1 MLNLTREG
9 PVFTLTLNDGENRWN
24 TTFVRAVAK
33 AIDEVEASTGAA
45 ALVTTSSNEKF
56 FSNGLDLAWIQSTGE
71 HRGGDRTVFADEFM
85 KLMGRLI
92 TLPIPTICAI
102 NGHAFGAGFMFALC
116 HDVRVMR
123 EDRGFACANEMQLG
137 MAIPRPELMLFRHKI
152 PMQRIPRN
160 GAARAALDRARCEGR
175 RYRSADGERRES
187 TEDRDA
193 TRDRTRAARRQSQG
207 VRRSEGNALRRERG
221 AQRSARRG
229 VHAEALVRI
238 SALSL
243 RCRGLPR
250 EP

>member
-1 MLNLTREG
+1 MIDLTREG
-9 PVFTLTLNDGENRWN
+9 AVFTLTLNDGENRWN

-33 AIDEVEASTGAA
+33 AIDEVEASTGPA

-102 NGHAFGAGFMFALC
+102 NGHAFGAGFMMALC

-152 PMQRIPRN
+152 PMNAFHETVQLARRWTGPDAKAVGIVQQVASVENLLNIAIQRANELAPLGANRN
-160 GAARAALDRARCEGR
+160 VFGAQKETLYGENSVLNGPHGAAYMLKHLDE
-175 RYRSADGERRES
+175 Y
-187 TEDRDA
+187 
-193 TRDRTRAARRQSQG
+193 Q
-207 VRRSEGNALRRERG
+207 
-221 AQRSARRG
+221 
-229 VHAEALVRI
+229 H
-238 SALSL
+238 
-243 RCRGLPR
+243 
-250 EP
+250 

>member
-1 MLNLTREG
+1 MIDLTREG

-24 TTFVRAVAK
+24 TTFVREVAK
-33 AIDEVEASTGAA
+33 AIDEVEASTGPA

-71 HRGGDRTVFADEFM
+71 HLGGDRTVFADEFM

-92 TLPIPTICAI
+92 TLPIPTVCAI

-152 PMQRIPRN
+152 PMHAFHETVQLARRWTGPDAKAAGIVQQVASAENLLKVAMQRATELAPLGANRKVFGDQKETLYGEN
-160 GAARAALDRARCEGR
+160 AVLNGPHGAAYMLKHL
-175 RYRSADGERRES
+175 ADY
-187 TEDRDA
+187 
-193 TRDRTRAARRQSQG
+193 Q
-207 VRRSEGNALRRERG
+207 
-221 AQRSARRG
+221 
-229 VHAEALVRI
+229 H
-238 SALSL
+238 
-243 RCRGLPR
+243 
-250 EP
+250 

>member
-1 MLNLTREG
+1 MIDLTREG

-24 TTFVRAVAK
+24 TTFVREGAK
-33 AIDEVEASTGAA
+33 AVDEVEASTGPA

-56 FSNGLDLAWIQSTGE
+56 FSNGLDLAWIQSSGE

-92 TLPIPTICAI
+92 TLPIPTVCAI

-152 PMQRIPRN
+152 PMHAFHETVQLARRWTGPDAKAAGIVQQVASAENLLKVAIQRATELAPLGANRKVFGEQKETLYGEN
-160 GAARAALDRARCEGR
+160 AVLNGPHGAAYMLK
-175 RYRSADGERRES
+175 
-187 TEDRDA
+187 
-193 TRDRTRAARRQSQG
+193 
-207 VRRSEGNALRRERG
+207 
-221 AQRSARRG
+221 
-229 VHAEALVRI
+229 H
-238 SALSL
+238 LSDYQH
-243 RCRGLPR
+243 
-250 EP
+250 

>member
-1 MLNLTREG
+1 MLNLTHEG
-9 PVFTLTLNDGENRWN
+9 PVFTLALDDGENRWN

-33 AIDEVEASTGAA
+33 AIDEVETSTGPA
-45 ALVTTSSNEKF
+45 ALITTSSNEKF

-116 HDVRVMR
+116 HDVRAMR

-152 PMQRIPRN
+152 PMHAFHETVQLARRWTGADAKAAGIVQQTASAENLLSVAMQRATELAPLGANRKVFGGQKETLYGEN
-160 GAARAALDRARCEGR
+160 AVLNGPHGAAYMLKHL
-175 RYRSADGERRES
+175 
-187 TEDRDA
+187 
-193 TRDRTRAARRQSQG
+193 
-207 VRRSEGNALRRERG
+207 SEY
-221 AQRSARRG
+221 Q
-229 VHAEALVRI
+229 H
-238 SALSL
+238 
-243 RCRGLPR
+243 
-250 EP
+250 

>member
-1 MLNLTREG
+1 MLDLTREG

-33 AIDEVEASTGAA
+33 AIDEVEASSGPA

-71 HRGGDRTVFADEFM
+71 QRGGDRTVFADEFM

-92 TLPIPTICAI
+92 TLPIPSICAI

-152 PMQRIPRN
+152 PMHAFHETVQLARRWAGPDAKAAGIVQQTASAENLLGVAMQRAIELAPLGANRKVFGDQKETLYGEN
-160 GAARAALDRARCEGR
+160 AVLNGPHGAAYMLKHL
-175 RYRSADGERRES
+175 
-187 TEDRDA
+187 
-193 TRDRTRAARRQSQG
+193 
-207 VRRSEGNALRRERG
+207 SEY
-221 AQRSARRG
+221 Q
-229 VHAEALVRI
+229 H
-238 SALSL
+238 
-243 RCRGLPR
+243 
-250 EP
+250 

>member
-1 MLNLTREG
+1 MIDLTREG
-9 PVFTLTLNDGENRWN
+9 SVFTLTLNDGENRWN
-24 TTFVRAVAK
+24 TTFVREVAK
-33 AIDEVEASTGAA
+33 AVDEVEASTGPA

-152 PMQRIPRN
+152 PMHAFHETVQLARRWTGPDAKAAGIVQQTASAENLLGVAMQRAIELAPLGANRKVFGDQKETLYGEN
-160 GAARAALDRARCEGR
+160 AVLNGPHGAAYMLKHL
-175 RYRSADGERRES
+175 
-187 TEDRDA
+187 
-193 TRDRTRAARRQSQG
+193 
-207 VRRSEGNALRRERG
+207 SEY
-221 AQRSARRG
+221 Q
-229 VHAEALVRI
+229 H
-238 SALSL
+238 
-243 RCRGLPR
+243 
-250 EP
+250 

>member
-1 MLNLTREG
+1 MIDLTREG

-24 TTFVRAVAK
+24 TTFVREVAK
-33 AIDEVEASTGAA
+33 AVDEVQASTGPA

-152 PMQRIPRN
+152 PMHAFHETVQLARRWTGPDAKAAGIVQQVAGAENLLGVAMQRATELAPLGANRKVFGEQKETLYGEN
-160 GAARAALDRARCEGR
+160 AVLNGPHGAAYMLKHLAD
-175 RYRSADGERRES
+175 YR
-187 TEDRDA
+187 
-193 TRDRTRAARRQSQG
+193 
-207 VRRSEGNALRRERG
+207 
-221 AQRSARRG
+221 
-229 VHAEALVRI
+229 H
-238 SALSL
+238 
-243 RCRGLPR
+243 
-250 EP
+250 